1 MPKRKRGESYSFALN
16 VAAVREH
23 LVYTVHQIKERRAH
37 YNSQTI
43 FRSQAVVYIAA
54 IVDAVIHENITA
66 LRNAK
71 DMDSKAIQDTLNNG
85 FASRF
90 DDHLLGYFYRYRVS
104 NIREQKHANVVY
116 TLRLVGIVVDA
127 MARGAVNRMEQF
139 KRKTLQI
146 EDFRYALWR
155 LAPQISPFTV
165 NTSLVHANAVQL
177 VKNGEDFPSP
187 DSPVPVPPI
196 IEHDVE
202 VGEEKKDEDDKENND
217 DTEDEDD
224 KENNDDTEDEDDK
237 ENQEPDTNECRLYI
251 EQTLPSQVQSL
262 FHHAHNRFRTMNDLR
277 LLELKNKYVTLKI
290 RISQKRAYPYWA
302 NLVPIRAVDSGP
314 IRAIDIVSVGF
325 NVACRGQK
333 GFDTIIR
340 TLTPLSK
347 RYQLPIRVECVVN
360 PSFAQYFRVSDK
372 YVAADLYQFGG
383 GDSYYLKETLPGQ
396 F

>member
-1 MPKRKRGESYSFALN
+1 MCLGKNKDGKDCNFPSRGDYCWRHIKQAPRPKVQEQRPLKDIYSTHRAFA
-16 VAAVREH
+16 
-23 LVYTVHQIKERRAH
+23 
-37 YNSQTI
+37 
-43 FRSQAVVYIAA
+43 
-54 IVDAVIHENITA
+54 A
-66 LRNAK
+66 LMK
-71 DMDSKAIQDTLNNG
+71 
-85 FASRF
+85 
-90 DDHLLGYFYRYRVS
+90 
-104 NIREQKHANVVY
+104 
-116 TLRLVGIVVDA
+116 
-127 MARGAVNRMEQF
+127 
-139 KRKTLQI
+139 
-146 EDFRYALWR
+146 
-155 LAPQISPFTV
+155 
-165 NTSLVHANAVQL
+165 
-177 VKNGEDFPSP
+177 DFPPP
-187 DSPVPVPPI
+187 DPPI

-202 VGEEKKDEDDKENND
+202 VGEEKKDDDDQENND
-217 DTEDEDD
+217 ETEDEDD
-224 KENNDDTEDEDDK
+224 KENNDDTEDEDDQ

-251 EQTLPSQVQSL
+251 EQTLPSQVESL
-262 FHHAHNRFRTMNDLR
+262 FQHAHNRFRMNDLR

-290 RISQKRAYPYWA
+290 RISQERVYPYWA
-302 NLVPIRAVDSGP
+302 NIVPIRAVDSGP